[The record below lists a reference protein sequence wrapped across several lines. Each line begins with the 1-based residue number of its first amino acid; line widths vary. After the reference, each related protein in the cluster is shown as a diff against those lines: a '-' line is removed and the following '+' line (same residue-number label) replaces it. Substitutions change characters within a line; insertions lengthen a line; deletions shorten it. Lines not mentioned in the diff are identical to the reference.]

1 MNTTGQPGPRLAPG
15 CTPQSRKSKR
25 DGDLSRCL
33 VFAAFLLGSLCGLG
47 GERVVAQP
55 GTGTA
60 RQSAA
65 DSVAAYKA
73 RIQEQEQ
80 KLKDLRSE
88 IQELRTRDREL
99 VKKERSAATQLRGLE
114 KEAALTADLLRQLET
129 KQSRVQS
136 QLEGIRAEHDRATEE
151 LAQRKRQ
158 LSRTLRAMYIRGT
171 PSATEVVLRTAS
183 MRYTLSHFKY
193 LGLVARN
200 NQRLLEDIRAEE
212 QYLAA
217 TDAKLTETL
226 YEISNTADE
235 TRTEKEELAQAK
247 RTRQSLLSR
256 VRQQRA
262 QYASAIEDLAA
273 SERKLKSFI
282 AVLEKRRAAAE
293 AAGKTVDVF
302 PDVGFARL
310 RGSMPWPARGRI
322 TTAYG
327 RQKHPKH
334 GTITFNSGIDIAAP
348 EGADVRCVA
357 RGQVEYVQW
366 TDGYGKTVIVNH
378 GGGYYTVYAHL
389 SQTMVSES
397 QPVEP
402 GAVLGRVGD
411 TGSLDGV
418 KLHFEVRAGAQGDA
432 VDPMAWLGR

>member
-1 MNTTGQPGPRLAPG
+1 MRREAGRGCGRGLVRAAVLA
-15 CTPQSRKSKR
+15 
-25 DGDLSRCL
+25 L
-33 VFAAFLLGSLCGLG
+33 LLGSGGLCAG
-47 GERVVAQP
+47 GVERAAAQAGS
-55 GTGTA
+55 GTMHP
-60 RQSAA
+60 SAA
-65 DSVAAYKA
+65 DSVKAYQA
-73 RIQEQEQ
+73 RIQQQEQ
-80 KLKDLRSE
+80 KLKDLRGE
-88 IQELRTRDREL
+88 IQDLRTRDREL
-99 VKKERSAATQLRGLE
+99 SKKERNAASQLRGLE
-114 KEAALTADLLRQLET
+114 KEAALTADLLQQLES

-136 QLEGIRAEHDRATEE
+136 QIEGIRAEHDRSTEQ

-171 PSATEVVLRTAS
+171 PTAAEVVLRTAN
-183 MRYTLSHFKY
+183 MRYALSHFKY

-200 NQRLLEDIRAEE
+200 NERLLEEIRAEE
-212 QYLAA
+212 KYLAA

-226 YEISNTADE
+226 FEISTNAEE
-235 TRTEKEELAQAK
+235 TRTEKEQLAQAR
-247 RTRQSLLSR
+247 RTRKTLLSR

-273 SERKLKSFI
+273 SERKLRSFI

-293 AAGKTVDVF
+293 AAGKTLDVF

-310 RGSMPWPARGRI
+310 RGAMPWPARGRI
-322 TTAYG
+322 LTAYG

-334 GTITFNSGIDIAAP
+334 GTITFNSGVDIAAA
-348 EGADVRCVA
+348 EGSDVRCVA

-389 SQTMVSES
+389 SQTMVAEA

-418 KLHFEVRAGAQGDA
+418 KLHFEVRSGASGDA
-432 VDPMAWLGR
+432 VDPMAWLSR